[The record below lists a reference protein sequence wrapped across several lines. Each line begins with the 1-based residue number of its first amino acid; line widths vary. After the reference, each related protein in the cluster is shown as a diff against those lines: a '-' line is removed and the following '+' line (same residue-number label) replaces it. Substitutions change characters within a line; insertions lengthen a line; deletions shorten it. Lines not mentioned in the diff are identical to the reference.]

1 MSALLNKLAATLHGA
16 AGKER
21 TFRNPNGVYMK
32 LMNFRRL
39 DPEYTSMA
47 KKGLTRGGVA
57 DEVIWQ
63 DLATDPERCH
73 KVAAAIMRNL
83 AAEPGRMSPGDNDD
97 DGEPLDEAPEGRLL
111 THQHV
116 RRERSRK
123 LVESKKKAVLKTGGT
138 LACEVCQFDFRARY
152 GDRGDGYIECHHTR
166 PLETLEPGQKTH
178 IRDLALVC
186 SNCHRMIHCRKP
198 WLTIDEMR
206 MLLSQRIG

>member
-1 MSALLNKLAATLHGA
+1 MG
-16 AGKER
+16 
-21 TFRNPNGVYMK
+21 
-32 LMNFRRL
+32 
-39 DPEYTSMA
+39 
-47 KKGLTRGGVA
+47 KKGLTRGGAA

-123 LVESKKKAVLKTGGT
+123 LVESEKKAVAEDRRHPSVRGVPVRL
-138 LACEVCQFDFRARY
+138 RARY

-166 PLETLEPGQKTH
+166 PLETLEPGQKAH

-186 SNCHRMIHCRKP
+186 SNCHRMIHCRRP